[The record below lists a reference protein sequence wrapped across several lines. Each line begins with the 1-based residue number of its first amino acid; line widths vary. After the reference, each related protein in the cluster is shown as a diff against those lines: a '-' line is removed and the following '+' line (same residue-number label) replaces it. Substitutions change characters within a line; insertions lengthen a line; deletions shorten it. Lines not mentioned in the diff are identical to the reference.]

1 LKAITR
7 RINRLFLFRRELLL
21 DTVSRP
27 YRTEGIRPMIPP
39 FSALWSAP
47 PPDLADRLDRCLD
60 VSRYR
65 RADPLRVFFRADDVA
80 VPGRQLARLIRLFAV
95 HRTPLS
101 LAVVPAWLTRTRWRT
116 LASLAGAHAGLWC
129 WHQHGWR
136 HVNHEAGGK
145 KQEFGPGRSRGAI
158 HRDLARG
165 RQRLEEIMGDV
176 FFPAFTPPWNRCDPR
191 TLDALTALGFQAVS
205 RFRESTPPPPAG
217 LPEIPVHVDLHTR
230 KETSPALGWQRLWGD
245 LAQAFAGGCCGI
257 MLHHR
262 CMNAAAF
269 DFLELLL
276 QRLANHPRIAVVHLA
291 DLVAE
296 RRT

>member
-1 LKAITR
+1 
-7 RINRLFLFRRELLL
+7 
-21 DTVSRP
+21 
-27 YRTEGIRPMIPP
+27 M
-39 FSALWSAP
+39 
-47 PPDLADRLDRCLD
+47 
-60 VSRYR
+60 
-65 RADPLRVFFRADDVA
+65 
-80 VPGRQLARLIRLFAV
+80 
-95 HRTPLS
+95 
-101 LAVVPAWLTRTRWRT
+101 
-116 LASLAGAHAGLWC
+116 
-129 WHQHGWR
+129 
-136 HVNHEAGGK
+136 
-145 KQEFGPGRSRGAI
+145 
-158 HRDLARG
+158 
-165 RQRLEEIMGDV
+165 EEIMGDV

-230 KETSPALGWQRLWGD
+230 KETSPAQGWQRLWGD
-245 LAQAFAGGCCGI
+245 LAQAFGGGCCGI

-296 RRT
+296 RRA